1 MPSYSL
7 GAEWVWTSCILG
19 KQEAEPELVAT
30 KRQLAEAKGR
40 QEGRVLGSL

>member
-7 GAEWVWTSCILG
+7 GAEWVWTLCILG
-19 KQEAEPELVAT
+19 RQEAEPELVAT